1 MCVSKTRPP
10 KPKQGSASQPPRHP
24 PLDLSRGQGCSVHG
38 LRRTQGT
45 PQPLGSGRCKK
56 SRPAFVRLQIS
67 ALSWPGRRYKALV
80 LRGRPHADPVQTPGP
95 PRAAQGFPEAILA
108 PRRRRQQ
115 ATESSDAVKVAA
127 GSSPAGPEPG
137 TQQQADRGSSP
148 ATEPGCSS
156 PQDRQRGWA
165 GSAGEQASLYAGI
178 LLLSG
183 FREAQKRGGAAPPL
197 GSSASGWLAQ
207 VRSCAVAVWGRPRR
221 SQWSLPDL
229 DTNTG

>member
-1 MCVSKTRPP
+1 M
-10 KPKQGSASQPPRHP
+10 
-24 PLDLSRGQGCSVHG
+24 
-38 LRRTQGT
+38 
-45 PQPLGSGRCKK
+45 
-56 SRPAFVRLQIS
+56 RLQIS

-95 PRAAQGFPEAILA
+95 PRAAQGFPEAVLA

-115 ATESSDAVKVAA
+115 AAESSDAVKAAA

-197 GSSASGWLAQ
+197 GSSVSGWLAQ

-229 DTNTG
+229 DPNTGYPCGRARTWGEAAPRPPRPPRSQPAAGGGRQVPDELTDI